1 MRDCSGNWEANL
13 GGKIIHEHMFET
25 AVAYVAIP
33 ALMLP
38 FIGLIQMEEYLAVLL
53 IINVPIIVIYLAL
66 INLYLL
72 IWRWVAEA
80 VYCQICLLLLYYY
93 ASYSWLLL
101 TTGGTRILF
110 SNNLLDKA

>member
-1 MRDCSGNWEANL
+1 MRDCCGNWEANL
-13 GGKIIHEHMFET
+13 GGKIIHKHMFET

-80 VYCQICLLLLYYY
+80 VNDIAKYACYYY
-93 ASYSWLLL
+93 IIMPVTVGYC
-101 TTGGTRILF
+101 
-110 SNNLLDKA
+110 